1 MNHSGS
7 LGRVYLLV
15 GRRALSTA
23 EEIVEGVQE
32 ASSLGMS
39 FHQVR
44 LVSDLRNLGVFW
56 EDRGE
61 RWWLWVEVDKER
73 KRD

>member
-39 FHQVR
+39 FHQVS
-44 LVSDLRNLGVFW
+44 LVLDLRRLRVFG

-61 RWWLWVEVDKER
+61 RWWSWGEVDKGT
-73 KRD
+73 